1 MLWLT
6 LFTWVACAERRVP
19 SPAYLGER
27 SLSAEKLAEILV
39 LSQPLPLSSEVASEL
54 ARQWLHVSVVA
65 QHLAAGDSLNR
76 AELVEE
82 ATWLDRRGRWVEAW
96 LRWRRAEP
104 AWEAERM
111 ADSVYAGGQLRLLAH
126 VFRRVGAETRP
137 EEKELQRRSAERI
150 RQTITQG
157 GAWAEAVAES
167 EDESTRANN
176 GLLGLVRA
184 GDLVA
189 EFERAA
195 FALQPGELSP
205 VTETRYGFHIIHR
218 PRLSDVRP
226 TFVRLLAE
234 QLAGRS
240 DSLYVDSLR
249 RSLNLSYS
257 RNAATR
263 VRELAREP
271 WDQVRSSDT
280 VATFTGGSLSAGL
293 LGRYLVHLPADARTG
308 ISSATDEEVLTFIE
322 PIVFDEMLLQEAAT
336 HSFALPDSMA
346 AAIEA
351 SYREAMD
358 ALVRDAHLDVQ
369 SLGSA
374 PAEARADTA
383 AQRVMVYLEAVA
395 ARRLPLYPVPPLLA
409 MRLLEGAEAGL
420 NANAIDAAV
429 ERARRWVGAAADAGS
444 GKVR

>member
-1 MLWLT
+1 
-6 LFTWVACAERRVP
+6 
-19 SPAYLGER
+19 
-27 SLSAEKLAEILV
+27 
-39 LSQPLPLSSEVASEL
+39 
-54 ARQWLHVSVVA
+54 
-65 QHLAAGDSLNR
+65 
-76 AELVEE
+76 
-82 ATWLDRRGRWVEAW
+82 
-96 LRWRRAEP
+96 
-104 AWEAERM
+104 
-111 ADSVYAGGQLRLLAH
+111 
-126 VFRRVGAETRP
+126 
-137 EEKELQRRSAERI
+137 
-150 RQTITQG
+150 
-157 GAWAEAVAES
+157 VAES

-249 RSLNLSYS
+249 RSLKLSYS

-263 VRELAREP
+263 VRGLAREP

-280 VATFTGGSLSAGL
+280 VATFTGGSLAAGL
-293 LGRYLVHLPADARTG
+293 LGRYLVHLPADVRTG
-308 ISSATDEEVLTFIE
+308 ISNATDEEVLTFIE
-322 PIVFDEMLLQEAAT
+322 PIVFDEMLLQEAAR

-346 AAIEA
+346 AAIEKN
-351 SYREAMD
+351 YGEAMD

-369 SLGSA
+369 SPGRA

-383 AQRVMVYLEAVA
+383 AQRVLVYLEAVA
-395 ARRLPLYPVPPLLA
+395 ARRLPLHPVPPLLA
-409 MRLLEGAEAGL
+409 MRLLEGADAGL

-429 ERARRWVGAAADAGS
+429 ERARRWVGAAADTGNA
-444 GKVR
+444 KVR